1 MAAALLAVHKKLD
14 KKPQTQSK
22 IAFGQAV
29 AGKYKGGVGRLWQI
43 RREKNP
49 KRGGLH
55 QLMIAVVLATIILY
69 RYFISPLLGT
79 NCRFSP
85 TCSEYAKDA
94 ITRYGALRGGRLTVK
109 RILKCHPWG
118 GSGCDP
124 VP

>member
-1 MAAALLAVHKKLD
+1 MAD
-14 KKPQTQSK
+14 YS
-22 IAFGQAV
+22 
-29 AGKYKGGVGRLWQI
+29 
-43 RREKNP
+43 EKNP

-55 QLMIAVVLATIILY
+55 QLMIPVVLAPIILY
-69 RYFISPLLGT
+69 RYFLSPLLGT

-94 ITRYGALRGGRLTVK
+94 ITRHGALRGGRLTVK

-118 GSGCDP
+118 GSGYDP